1 MGRKKVA
8 FQAEAESPAC
18 RPLALSSPSQ
28 AMARRRPSCM
38 DRHQKTAPVP
48 LNRRGHAPR
57 RRKALASSGG
67 KPGRARAGCKGEPR
81 VGGGATRK
89 GSSGGRDEER
99 AEGVDVGGAGG
110 VGVVGLRGRAAPG
123 RARRRRWW
131 RRPPRAR
138 RGRGN
143 GRDRR
148 RPVGQPAEVRRARR
162 DGAEDFVW
170 CGGDAGGGQR
180 VCRGGLVGGRGDSRS
195 CGTGERPAAV

>member
-18 RPLALSSPSQ
+18 RPLALSSPSR

-110 VGVVGLRGRAAPG
+110 VGLRGRAAPG
-123 RARRRRWW
+123 RG
-131 RRPPRAR
+131 R
-138 RGRGN
+138 RGGGN

-170 CGGDAGGGQR
+170 CGGDAGGGNA
-180 VCRGGLVGGRGDSRS
+180 C
-195 CGTGERPAAV
+195 AAVGSWVKGVIPDHAARVSGRRRFDEHRS

>member
-18 RPLALSSPSQ
+18 RPLALSSPSR

-67 KPGRARAGCKGEPR
+67 KPGQARAGCKGEPR

-110 VGVVGLRGRAAPG
+110 VGVVGLRGRAAP
-123 RARRRRWW
+123 
-131 RRPPRAR
+131 PRGR
-138 RGRGN
+138 RGRRERAGPASPRWATRRGAAGKKRW
-143 GRDRR
+143 GRGFCMVRR
-148 RPVGQPAEVRRARR
+148 RCR
-162 DGAEDFVW
+162 
-170 CGGDAGGGQR
+170 GGQR
-180 VCRGGLVGGRGDSRS
+180 VCRGGLVGERGDSRS